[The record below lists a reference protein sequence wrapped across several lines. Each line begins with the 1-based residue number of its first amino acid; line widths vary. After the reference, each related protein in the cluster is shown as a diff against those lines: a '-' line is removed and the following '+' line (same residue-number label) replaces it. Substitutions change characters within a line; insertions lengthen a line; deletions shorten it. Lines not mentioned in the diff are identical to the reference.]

1 MTCVVG
7 GCNLIATEHGIDG
20 RYGLSYEE
28 GCGVSSAECLV
39 DV

>member
-1 MTCVVG
+1 MG
-7 GCNLIATEHGIDG
+7 GYNLIATEHGTHG

-39 DV
+39 DM